1 MRSLDISLLRT
12 LVAVDQHG
20 TFARAADH
28 VGRSE
33 SAVSLQ
39 LKRLENLIGKPLFHR
54 ARRGMALTEAG
65 QTLLGYAKRM
75 IELNDEALTALPGK
89 TTEGVV
95 RLGAPADVAETW
107 LPSVLARFARA
118 YPLVRVDV
126 AAGRSNAVFSQFKS
140 GKLDLAVTF
149 GEDWPESAGWSMA
162 LPMAWIGPKDYRRGN
177 GELVRL
183 AVLDPPCLFRNA
195 AAVALDGKGIPWTAA
210 FASPSLASLWGAVT
224 AGLGIT
230 VRTPHG
236 LPPQLTT
243 LGAEAGLPALP
254 ETTLSLF
261 EGGQTT
267 TTAAADRLAEILIDT
282 LEGTIGAAM

>member
-1 MRSLDISLLRT
+1 M
-12 LVAVDQHG
+12 
-20 TFARAADH
+20 
-28 VGRSE
+28 
-33 SAVSLQ
+33 
-39 LKRLENLIGKPLFHR
+39 LIGKPLFHR
-54 ARRGMALTEAG
+54 AKRGMALTEAG

-89 TTEGVV
+89 TIDGVV
-95 RLGAPADVAETW
+95 RLGVPSDVAQTW
-107 LPSVLARFARA
+107 LPSVLARFAMA

-126 AAGRSNAVFSQFKS
+126 AAGRSHAIFSQFKS

-149 GEDWPESAGWSMA
+149 GEDRPESAGWSMA
-162 LPMAWIGPKDYRRGN
+162 LPMAWIGPRDYRRADD
-177 GELVRL
+177 EPVRL
-183 AVLDPPCLFRNA
+183 AVLDPPCMFRNA
-195 AAVALDGKGIPWTAA
+195 ASAALDGKGIPWTAA

-236 LPPQLTT
+236 IPPQLTT

-254 ETTLSLF
+254 QTTLSLF

-267 TTAAADRLAEILIDT
+267 TTANRFAEILIDT